1 LTAPGIAVTLSSMR
15 HSRVGLIMLVCTIGL
30 ISSEPLHAESD
41 LQKQTATA
49 YRDYAQQ
56 AEEAFLAR
64 VRAGGPQA
72 PRPDGVIAARPG
84 RDDGIISVPGG
95 LVHHWI
101 ASAFLPGA
109 SLQDVLKLSRD
120 YEKYASI
127 YRAIVSAKLLE
138 HEGDTYRTALR
149 LKEGEAGITAVLQVR
164 STIRYIAANEHSV
177 YSISTADEIREVKN
191 AGSRNEELLPA
202 GRDSGYLW
210 RAQVFNWFVQREDGV
225 YLETE
230 TLGLSRGFPPFIGW
244 FIEPIARRLGRKSV
258 ESSLLQ
264 FRSALTCATKHSAE
278 YDCAAGK

>member
-1 LTAPGIAVTLSSMR
+1 MR
-15 HSRVGLIMLVCTIGL
+15 RSRVGFIMLVFASGL
-30 ISSEPLHAESD
+30 ISSEPLRAESE
-41 LQKQTATA
+41 LQTQTATA
-49 YRDYAQQ
+49 YKDYAQR
-56 AEEAFLAR
+56 AEDAFLAR
-64 VRAGGPQA
+64 VRGGSPQA
-72 PRPDGVIAARPG
+72 PRLDGVIAAHPG

-101 ASAFLPGA
+101 GSAFLPGA
-109 SLQDVLKLSRD
+109 TLQDVLKLSRD

-127 YRAIVSAKLLE
+127 YRAIVSAKLIE
-138 HEGDTYRTALR
+138 HDGDMYRTALR

-164 STIRYIAANEHSV
+164 STIRYAAPNEHSA
-177 YSISTADEIREVKN
+177 YSISMADEIREVKN

-210 RAQVFNWFVQREDGV
+210 RAQVFNWFVQRQDGV

-258 ESSLLQ
+258 ESSLQQ
-264 FRSALTCATKHSAE
+264 FTSALTCATKHSAE
-278 YDCAAGK
+278 YDCAASRTAPN